1 MRTPG
6 SAKKH
11 HLACLPLCL
20 RSLHCLFVACSFL
33 VFSCSLNCL
42 RTTRHTRTHT
52 YARALARPRLFF
64 GETRSFHV
72 CLWRTLVLQER
83 VKDNTCSPVPGLAQN
98 AFNPRYHCVEH
109 FPEDAAAPLFRAQ
122 AGAEG
127 YEIAV
132 MLRSDV
138 YRWCQARG
146 RGTPSPVEVR
156 VPRNIRNA
164 LPALSSFGTLLRNP
178 PRIRLRTYVRR
189 YSGRAGH
196 P

>member
-1 MRTPG
+1 MSFCVSLLLLEDDPTHAHAHIRT
-6 SAKKH
+6 
-11 HLACLPLCL
+11 
-20 RSLHCLFVACSFL
+20 R
-33 VFSCSLNCL
+33 
-42 RTTRHTRTHT
+42 
-52 YARALARPRLFF
+52 ARAPTAVLW
-64 GETRSFHV
+64 ETRSFHV

-83 VKDNTCSPVPGLAQN
+83 VKDNTCSPAPGLARN
-98 AFNPRYHCVEH
+98 AFDPRYHCVEH

-156 VPRNIRNA
+156 VPRNVRNA
-164 LPALSSFGTLLRNP
+164 PPALSSFGTLLRHP
-178 PRIRLRTYVRR
+178 PRIRLRR
-189 YSGRAGH
+189 YSGIAGH

>member
-1 MRTPG
+1 MCSPLPKVSSLSLCG
-6 SAKKH
+6 S
-11 HLACLPLCL
+11 CC
-20 RSLHCLFVACSFL
+20 SCLFVSPF
-33 VFSCSLNCL
+33 NCL
-42 RTTRHTRTHT
+42 RTTQHTRTHT

-72 CLWRTLVLQER
+72 CLWRTLVLLER
-83 VKDNTCSPVPGLAQN
+83 VKDNTCSPVPGLVRN

-109 FPEDAAAPLFRAQ
+109 LPEDAAEPPFREQ

-164 LPALSSFGTLLRNP
+164 LPALSSFRTLLRYP
-178 PRIRLRTYVRR
+178 PRIRLRT
-189 YSGRAGH
+189 
-196 P
+196 

>member
-1 MRTPG
+1 MCSPLPKVSSLSLCG
-6 SAKKH
+6 S
-11 HLACLPLCL
+11 CC
-20 RSLHCLFVACSFL
+20 SCLFVSPF
-33 VFSCSLNCL
+33 NCL
-42 RTTRHTRTHT
+42 RTTQHTRTHT
-52 YARALARPRLFF
+52 YARALARARLFF
-64 GETRSFHV
+64 GKQGHSTCGF
-72 CLWRTLVLQER
+72 WRTLVLQER
-83 VKDNTCSPVPGLAQN
+83 VKDNTCSPAPGLARN
-98 AFNPRYHCVEH
+98 AFDPRYHCVEH

-164 LPALSSFGTLLRNP
+164 LPALSSFRTLLRYP
-178 PRIRLRTYVRR
+178 PRISSRT
-189 YSGRAGH
+189 
-196 P
+196 